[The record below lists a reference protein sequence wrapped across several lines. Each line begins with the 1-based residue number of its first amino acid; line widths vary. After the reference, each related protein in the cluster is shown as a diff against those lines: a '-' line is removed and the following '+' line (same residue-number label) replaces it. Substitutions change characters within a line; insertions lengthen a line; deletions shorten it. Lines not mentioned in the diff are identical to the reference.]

1 MTTEQAE
8 FDVVVVGSGAAGMTA
23 ALTAA
28 HHGLRVVVIEKTDR
42 FGGSTARSGGGLWL
56 PGNEVLRKAGVRDTP
71 EQARAYL
78 AYVARDGV
86 TEARQRALL
95 EHGPA
100 MLAFVRASTPVD
112 FAWVPGYADYY
123 PEAPGGLAEGRSIE
137 PVPLNGRVLGAELAH
152 LSPAYAPAP
161 NGITITQADYRWLS
175 LGPRHPRAILA
186 VRRSSAARRAPA
198 CSGSRC
204 SAWGRPW
211 RRACGRA
218 CWRSRC
224 RSGWTPP

>member
-1 MTTEQAE
+1 MTTERAG

-28 HHGLRVVVIEKTDR
+28 HHGLSVVVIEKTDR

-78 AYVARDGV
+78 AFVAGEDV
-86 TEARQRALL
+86 TAERQRALL

-100 MLAFVRASTPVD
+100 MLAFVRATTPVD

-123 PEAPGGLAEGRSIE
+123 PEAPGGLAQGRSIE
-137 PVPLNGRVLGAELAH
+137 PVPFDGRVLGAELAR
-152 LSPAYAPAP
+152 LNPPYLPAP
-161 NGITITQADYRWLS
+161 PGVTITQADYRWLA
-175 LGPRHPRAILA
+175 LGTRHPRAIWT
-186 VRRSSAARRAPA
+186 AAKVA
-198 CSGSRC
+198 G
-204 SAWGRPW
+204 
-211 RRACGRA
+211 
-218 CWRSRC
+218 
-224 RSGWTPP
+224 